1 MELQKGRDAYYK
13 AADAVNQQVRQL
25 ALAGIAVV
33 WLLAGGLQSSKIN
46 LNDTLLAAGIC
57 LISALALDFLHFVFK
72 TAALAIWVRVKE
84 VEKRGADKGKNV
96 DEEDIG
102 DAPDFILPTLWV
114 LFYLKAAAIGVAY
127 GLIFSDMVSRI
138 RIS

>member
-1 MELQKGRDAYYK
+1 MNLETGRDAYYK

-57 LISALALDFLHFVFK
+57 LISALALDLLHFVFK
-72 TAALAIWVRVKE
+72 TATFAIWVRVKE
-84 VEKRGADKGKNV
+84 VEKRGNDKGKNV
-96 DEEDIG
+96 DKEDIG

-114 LFYLKAAAIGVAY
+114 LFYLKVAAIGAAY
-127 GLIFSDMVSRI
+127 GLIFSDMISRI
-138 RIS
+138 HVS